1 MARYVVGRLIGLAV
15 VLLIVSAIAF
25 SLMHA
30 VPGGPFNETN
40 HRLPEATREAMKRK
54 YGLDKS
60 LPEQYVR
67 YIWAALHGDFG
78 VPFQSPTETVIGLI
92 GRTWP
97 VTVKIGIPTI
107 LIAFT
112 FGTLLGYTAA
122 MRQNSMVDYAV
133 TTLATLGLT
142 VPSFVIATW
151 LILILSIRLHWLPTG
166 GWGEPKDYIMPVI
179 AYSMAPMALI
189 ARYVRVSILEALHA
203 DHVRTARAK
212 GLSERRVMTWHVVRN
227 ALIPAVTVLLPTIPD
242 TLTGSIFIESVFRIP
257 GLGKF
262 FVTSTTAR
270 DYPMIL
276 ALVLLVATV
285 WGITY
290 LITDILYTV
299 LDPRVRIGGGSI
311 RGGG

>member
-1 MARYVVGRLIGLAV
+1 
-15 VLLIVSAIAF
+15 
-25 SLMHA
+25 
-30 VPGGPFNETN
+30 
-40 HRLPEATREAMKRK
+40 
-54 YGLDKS
+54 
-60 LPEQYVR
+60 
-67 YIWAALHGDFG
+67 
-78 VPFQSPTETVIGLI
+78 
-92 GRTWP
+92 
-97 VTVKIGIPTI
+97 
-107 LIAFT
+107 
-112 FGTLLGYTAA
+112 
-122 MRQNSMVDYAV
+122 MRQNSMIDYAV

-142 VPSFVIATW
+142 VPNFVIATW

-227 ALIPAVTVLLPTIPD
+227 ALIPAVTVLLPRFRTPD
-242 TLTGSIFIESVFRIP
+242 GFDFHRVGLPDS

-276 ALVLLVATV
+276 ALVLLVAAV

-290 LITDILYTV
+290 LITDILYTDARSPGPDRWRI
-299 LDPRVRIGGGSI
+299 DPGGG
-311 RGGG
+311 